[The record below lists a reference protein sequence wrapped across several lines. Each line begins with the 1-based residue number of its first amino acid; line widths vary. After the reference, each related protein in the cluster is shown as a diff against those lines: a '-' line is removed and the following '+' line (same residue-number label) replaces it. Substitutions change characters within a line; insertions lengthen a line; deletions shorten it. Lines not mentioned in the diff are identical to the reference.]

1 MTMTGLHVSAE
12 LSRTPV
18 SRTSRRGLVGIP
30 PAVQEIALR
39 RVIARSEEFGDPLPA
54 EVTGILLIVVASVME
69 NQLTPGAVVDARA
82 QTDIGRRLIEVI
94 REEVTQCWRVH
105 GIHETDLPMLLLAI
119 ERVREAVANGDAES
133 FATSLGGNDG
143 VSLLVEVAHDMHS
156 PLNSILFLAE
166 TLQRGGSG
174 PVTDMQRRQL
184 GLICT
189 AALGLSSVG
198 SDIIDFTRSD
208 KLLEPRP
215 VPFSVTTV
223 LEAVRDIVRP
233 MAEVKNLT
241 VSVEPPEIDERLGH
255 PVALRRVL
263 LNLTTNA
270 LKFTEQGT
278 VNITARE
285 TRQGWLEFAVRDS
298 GRGIDAAAMPT
309 LFHPVRVAPQRDPD
323 ERRGNKLFSNT
334 GLGLMICRKLAGAM
348 GSQLRVETQ
357 LGRGTRFFFELELPE
372 CPSRRSSDAE
382 RRKATSE
389 A

>member
-1 MTMTGLHVSAE
+1 
-12 LSRTPV
+12 
-18 SRTSRRGLVGIP
+18 VGIP

-382 RRKATSE
+382 RSKATSE